1 MNQEKINIYLPI
13 EIKPREFIPLIV
25 FTSQAIR
32 MGFRV
37 YLGTKQSIVKLIDQ
51 KKSKNGVLIYKSGL
65 YKHNI
70 DQFKKKI
77 DHFIILDA
85 EMGYAIPHQMQD
97 LFTKSRVLKGTE
109 NLISAYFVSN
119 KVFLKSLK
127 KNFKDLKNKIFLTGS
142 FFYEAWQLKYKK
154 FFTDE
159 INFYKQ
165 KYGKF
170 ILFSS
175 DLTFL
180 NKSKIELTHKYLLT
194 DGWPHSKAFLKRRYK
209 LSKLRYLEFI
219 KLKNILKDLDKH
231 LKKKIIIR
239 PHPSDPISEWENL
252 SKNLKNISYI
262 YKGDISSAI
271 LACSGHLHVGCSTAI
286 QALNYQKPSG
296 YINMSKKNFR
306 NNLPSK
312 FSHNL
317 NTKKKILKF
326 CNQTEKYKSYKKI
339 DNINLNASKNI
350 LNQIKKLK
358 PKKHLSDRIDLLTYL
373 KDLIDAYK
381 WYLKKFLIKLINPNK
396 LISNNSMT
404 SPIHQ
409 KLMGG
414 IKIKEINY
422 LLKKI
427 PVKRFKVRQILINCF
442 EIEN

>member
-65 YKHNI
+65 YKDNI
-70 DQFKKKI
+70 QQFRKKI

-194 DGWPHSKAFLKRRYK
+194 DGWPHSKAFLQRRYK
-209 LSKLRYLEFI
+209 LSQLRY
-219 KLKNILKDLDKH
+219 
-231 LKKKIIIR
+231 
-239 PHPSDPISEWENL
+239 
-252 SKNLKNISYI
+252 
-262 YKGDISSAI
+262 
-271 LACSGHLHVGCSTAI
+271 
-286 QALNYQKPSG
+286 
-296 YINMSKKNFR
+296 
-306 NNLPSK
+306 
-312 FSHNL
+312 
-317 NTKKKILKF
+317 
-326 CNQTEKYKSYKKI
+326 
-339 DNINLNASKNI
+339 
-350 LNQIKKLK
+350 
-358 PKKHLSDRIDLLTYL
+358 
-373 KDLIDAYK
+373 
-381 WYLKKFLIKLINPNK
+381 
-396 LISNNSMT
+396 
-404 SPIHQ
+404 
-409 KLMGG
+409 
-414 IKIKEINY
+414 
-422 LLKKI
+422 
-427 PVKRFKVRQILINCF
+427 
-442 EIEN
+442 